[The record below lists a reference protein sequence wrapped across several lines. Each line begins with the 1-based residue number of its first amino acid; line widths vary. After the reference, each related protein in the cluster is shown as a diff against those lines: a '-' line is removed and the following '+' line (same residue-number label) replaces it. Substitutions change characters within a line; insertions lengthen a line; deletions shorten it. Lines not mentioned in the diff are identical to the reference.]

1 MDFAGETAPRDH
13 RAENDTRLWD
23 SDRPD
28 PCTTLEVSDKS
39 GVHGSE
45 GSDSGLPFPGDKG
58 QEEFGAGGVAKISC
72 PSPCR
77 EPHSTQKIT
86 LSAGENRSETTSFRS

>member
-1 MDFAGETAPRDH
+1 MDFAGEAAPRDH
-13 RAENDTRLWD
+13 RAENHTRLWN
-23 SDRPD
+23 SNRPD
-28 PCTTLEVSDKS
+28 LCTTREGSGKS

-58 QEEFGAGGVAKISC
+58 QEEFGAGGVAKISR

-77 EPHSTQKIT
+77 EPHSSQKIT
-86 LSAGENRSETTSFRS
+86 LSAGENCS